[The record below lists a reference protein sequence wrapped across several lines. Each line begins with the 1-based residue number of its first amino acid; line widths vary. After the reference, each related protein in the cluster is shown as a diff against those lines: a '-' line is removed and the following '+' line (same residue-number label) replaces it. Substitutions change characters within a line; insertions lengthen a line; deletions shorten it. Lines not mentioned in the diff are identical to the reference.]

1 LLPSEL
7 QNITPVK
14 TGKSKAFTA
23 ILHFDFL
30 FFTSDFFRKPHFL
43 SKRIS
48 KIRRL
53 LAE

>member
-1 LLPSEL
+1 VALPPSEL

-14 TGKSKAFTA
+14 KGKSKAFTSV
-23 ILHFDFL
+23 LHF
-30 FFTSDFFRKPHFL
+30 DFFRKPRFL